1 MEVDNPAYN
10 WKNYWD
16 NETHTPYASK
26 DDQFVS
32 YDDARSLT
40 EKVLYVY
47 FL

>member
-1 MEVDNPAYN
+1 MEVDDPAYN
-10 WKNYWD
+10 WKKYWD
-16 NETHTPYASK
+16 NDTHTPYASME
-26 DDQFVS
+26 DQFIS